1 MAWLVCAVFMLA
13 ITGQAFA
20 ENAGKSDQIHE
31 GNPSTGQ
38 EPELENSAK
47 MVDFSVSEEELS
59 EELYEEAL
67 PNLDETTVQE
77 WEGGVKDSYHLQA
90 YTANTTGTDLA
101 VLNLRAPNN
110 TEPFPN
116 MTSVQISADI
126 VNRGS
131 TQITGFHYSV
141 YMDGNLMT
149 SKAVSV
155 TMNPNNAVTLNL
167 NFTSKVGGT
176 HTVLVSVWLP
186 DGVTETNTAN
196 NTVSRSFRWE
206 DCVSL
211 RVLSLESPE
220 GDALESNKNHE
231 FEARIANLGTLP
243 AEDVPVQI
251 LNTGREIGTTN
262 IDFPAGKIAN
272 LSIQLN
278 FDRKQDVNL
287 GIVVDPN
294 QVSGDID
301 PSDNSAARMIEITY
315 DLEDW
320 AGRWEDAS
328 RLEVQVH
335 QSVVEYCKQEGAIS
349 STQLTQAIQA
359 WNGISDNVSFDKVRY
374 SPTEGDDY
382 MMEQVPL
389 HVFTYEDPN
398 IHVLGRTRVFK
409 KDVLSD
415 ITVEV
420 LPENLFTDESNY
432 VEARIYLNT
441 PTLINQG
448 EKGQKKTVTHE
459 FGHALGLAHPTC
471 KDKAIMWQT
480 GDRDY
485 VSYEITGHDEY
496 NICKKYG

>member
-1 MAWLVCAVFMLA
+1 MAWPVCAVFMLA

-31 GNPSTGQ
+31 GNPSTSQ

-67 PNLDETTVQE
+67 PNLDETTIQE

-116 MTSVQISADI
+116 MTSVQSSADI

-231 FEARIANLGTLP
+231 FEARIANLGTLN
-243 AEDVPVQI
+243 AYQVPVYI
-251 LNTGREIGTTN
+251 LNGVKTLGYQT

-272 LSIQLN
+272 LSIQLI

-328 RLEVQVH
+328 QLEVQIH
-335 QSVVEYCKQEGAIS
+335 PSALEYCEQDYAIS
-349 STQLTQAIQA
+349 SSQFTKAIQA
-359 WNGISDNVSFDKVRY
+359 WNGISREVSFDKVRH
-374 SPTEGDDY
+374 STSTMDEDY
-382 MMEQVPL
+382 MMDGVEL
-389 HVFTYEDPN
+389 HVYAYEKMHTN
-398 IHVLGRTRVFK
+398 TLGYTEVYKEGLFGEPTQVT
-409 KDVLSD
+409 DLSGD
-415 ITVEV
+415 
-420 LPENLFTDESNY
+420 DSNY
-432 VEARIYLNT
+432 VQAKIYLNT
-441 PTLINQG
+441 ATFMNQS
-448 EKGQKKTVTHE
+448 EKGQMKTITHE

-471 KDKAIMWQT
+471 GDKAIMWKT
-480 GDRDY
+480 KDSDY
-485 VSYEITGHDEY
+485 VSHEITEHDEY
-496 NICKKYG
+496 NMIHKYEK

>member
-1 MAWLVCAVFMLA
+1 M
-13 ITGQAFA
+13 
-20 ENAGKSDQIHE
+20 NSDQIHVE
-31 GNPSTGQ
+31 NQPITSQ
-38 EPELENSAK
+38 ETELENSAK
-47 MVDFSVSEEELS
+47 LIDFSASEEELP
-59 EELYEEAL
+59 EELYHETL
-67 PNLDETTVQE
+67 PCLDDTMVQE
-77 WEGGVKDSYHLQA
+77 IDEGVKDSYSLQT
-90 YTANTTGTDLA
+90 YTANAAGTDLE

-131 TQITGFHYSV
+131 TQITGFNYSV

-149 SKAVSV
+149 SKAVRV
-155 TMNPNNAVTLNL
+155 TMNSNNAVTLNL

-211 RVLSLESPE
+211 RILSLESPE
-220 GDALESNKNHE
+220 GDELESNTNHE
-231 FEARIANLGTLP
+231 FEARVANLGTLP
-243 AEDVPVQI
+243 AEDVPVRI
-251 LNTGREIGTTN
+251 LNTGGEIGTTN

-272 LSIQLN
+272 LCIQLN
-278 FDRKQDVNL
+278 FDRKQEVSL
-287 GIVVDPN
+287 GVSVDPDRI
-294 QVSGDID
+294 SGDID
-301 PSDNSAARMIEITY
+301 FTDNRMAKHISITY

-359 WNGISDNVSFDKVRY
+359 WNGISDSVSFDKVRY

-389 HVFTYEDPN
+389 HVFTYEDPD
-398 IHVLGRTRVFK
+398 IHVLGRTRMFK

-420 LPENLFTDESNY
+420 LPENLYTDDSNY

-441 PTLINQG
+441 PTLINQ
-448 EKGQKKTVTHE
+448 EQKGQKKTVTHE

-471 KDKAIMWQT
+471 KDKAIMRQT
-480 GDRDY
+480 KDSDY

-496 NICKKYG
+496 NICKKYE

>member
-1 MAWLVCAVFMLA
+1 M
-13 ITGQAFA
+13 
-20 ENAGKSDQIHE
+20 NSDQIHVE
-31 GNPSTGQ
+31 NQPITSQ
-38 EPELENSAK
+38 ETELENSAK
-47 MVDFSVSEEELS
+47 LIDFSVSEEELP
-59 EELYEEAL
+59 EELYHETL
-67 PNLDETTVQE
+67 PCLDDTMVQE
-77 WEGGVKDSYHLQA
+77 IDEGVKDSYSLQT
-90 YTANTTGTDLA
+90 YTANAAGTDLE

-131 TQITGFHYSV
+131 TQITGFNYSV

-149 SKAVSV
+149 SKAVRV

-211 RVLSLESPE
+211 RILSLESPE
-220 GDALESNKNHE
+220 GDELESNTNHE
-231 FEARIANLGTLP
+231 FEARVANLGTLP
-243 AEDVPVQI
+243 AEDVPVRI
-251 LNTGREIGTTN
+251 LNTGGEIGTTN

-278 FDRKQDVNL
+278 FDRKQEVSL
-287 GIVVDPN
+287 GVSVDPDRI
-294 QVSGDID
+294 SGDID
-301 PSDNSAARMIEITY
+301 FTDNRMAKHISITY

-328 RLEVQVH
+328 HLEVQVH
-335 QSVVEYCKQEGAIS
+335 PSVLEFCKQDGVIS
-349 STQLTQAIQA
+349 SSQLTGAIQA
-359 WNGISDNVSFDKVRY
+359 WNGISDNVSFDKVRH
-374 SPTEGDDY
+374 STSTMSEEY
-382 MMEQVPL
+382 MMDGVEL
-389 HVFTYEDPN
+389 HVFAYEKIN
-398 IHVLGRTRVFK
+398 TGTLGYTEVYK
-409 KDVLSD
+409 EGALGEPTK
-415 ITVEV
+415 ITD
-420 LPENLFTDESNY
+420 LLGDNSNY
-432 VEARIYLNT
+432 IQAKIYLNAT
-441 PTLINQG
+441 TFVDLS
-448 EKGQKKTVTHE
+448 KDGQMRTVTHE

-480 GDRDY
+480 KDSDY
-485 VSYEITGHDEY
+485 VSYEITEHDEY
-496 NICKKYG
+496 NIVKKY